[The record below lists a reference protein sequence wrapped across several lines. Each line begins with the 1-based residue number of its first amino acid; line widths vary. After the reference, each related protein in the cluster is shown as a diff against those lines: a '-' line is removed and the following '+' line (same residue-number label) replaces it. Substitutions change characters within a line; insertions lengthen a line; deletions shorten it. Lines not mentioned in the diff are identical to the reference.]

1 LTTDS
6 DIWFAFAR
14 SFGMLFMVL
23 ALLLLVFY
31 FLKRVMAA
39 KTGNTNRDTIK
50 VLTVHHLSPKEKL
63 ILVNVLDET
72 ILIGV
77 TPQQISTLKV
87 MGKQADV
94 PEGSQGAV
102 SKAVGSGFSDLLGRT
117 LNRPSPGP
125 QRNEPL
131 EKTWEGKSVQD
142 V

>member
-31 FLKRVMAA
+31 LLKRVMAA
-39 KTGNTNRDTIK
+39 KTGNTNREMIK

-87 MGKQADV
+87 MGKQADA
-94 PEGSQGAV
+94 PGASQGTV
-102 SKAVGSGFSDLLGRT
+102 SRTVGSGFSDLLGRT

-125 QRNEPL
+125 QRNNPL
-131 EKTWEGKSVQD
+131 EKTRDGENGQD